1 MSKSTVLAAISVL
14 ASAVSAC
21 SGAAHDHEA
30 VSAQTRA
37 TNTPVTRAYF
47 IAADEVEW
55 DYAPSGTNLAE
66 GRPFNADE
74 KAFMEPGPTVIGRK
88 VKKALY
94 REYTDETFSTLKPRS
109 ADWEHLGFLGPLIR
123 AEVGDTIRVV
133 FRNNA
138 KFPATLHPHG
148 VFYKKDSEGALY
160 NDGTSGADK
169 ADDGVPTGGTHTYV
183 WPVPERAGPTGHEV
197 SSSFWM
203 YHSHHEELRDV
214 ESGLLG
220 PMIITRRGMAR
231 PDAAPTDV
239 DREIVAGFVE
249 VDENSSWY
257 VEENVKAHVTAPKRV
272 KFVMA
277 PFFAMAV
284 MPDTDKYF
292 RETINGYSY
301 GHTPG
306 MTMKMGQRVRWYL
319 MASTGFE
326 IHAPHWHGNTVVSNQ
341 MRTDVGS
348 LLPMGMMVADMV
360 PDNPGTWFFH
370 CHVAPHLKMGMQA
383 TYVVEP
389 AAGPRKTE

>member
-1 MSKSTVLAAISVL
+1 
-14 ASAVSAC
+14 
-21 SGAAHDHEA
+21 
-30 VSAQTRA
+30 
-37 TNTPVTRAYF
+37 
-47 IAADEVEW
+47 
-55 DYAPSGTNLAE
+55 
-66 GRPFNADE
+66 
-74 KAFMEPGPTVIGRK
+74 
-88 VKKALY
+88 
-94 REYTDETFSTLKPRS
+94 
-109 ADWEHLGFLGPLIR
+109 
-123 AEVGDTIRVV
+123 
-133 FRNNA
+133 
-138 KFPATLHPHG
+138 
-148 VFYKKDSEGALY
+148 
-160 NDGTSGADK
+160 
-169 ADDGVPTGGTHTYV
+169 
-183 WPVPERAGPTGHEV
+183 
-197 SSSFWM
+197 
-203 YHSHHEELRDV
+203 
-214 ESGLLG
+214 
-220 PMIITRRGMAR
+220 MAR

-257 VEENVKAHVTAPKRV
+257 VEENVKAHVTDPKKV

-277 PFFAMAV
+277 PFFTMAV

-326 IHAPHWHGNTVVSNQ
+326 IHAPHWHGNTVVSNH

-389 AAGPRKTE
+389 AAGARKTE